1 MKTHKEFIPVL
12 IAIIFVALP
21 TILCIIRTDN
31 LEKKVEQ
38 QQKMIEAMMEC
49 DSLALEN
56 ITALSLRDNQILERI
71 VTLSKN
77 GNQTIELFLN
87 HLEYNH

>member
-1 MKTHKEFIPVL
+1 MKTRETL
-12 IAIIFVALP
+12 IALFIM
-21 TILCIIRTDN
+21 ILCICAGLIYDDYRIDK